1 MIPRYTRKEMAKIWE
16 PENKF
21 KIWLEIEIKACE
33 AFNKLGMVPDK
44 ALKKIKE
51 KANFDI
57 KRIDEIEKKVKHDVI
72 AFLTCVGEHIGE
84 EARYL
89 HFGMTSSDVLDTA
102 FAVQLKQAG
111 TLLLDGIDKLM
122 TALKDKAL
130 EYKHTPI
137 IGRSHG
143 VHAEPTTFGLKMAV
157 FYEEMK
163 RNRER
168 LLYAIENISYGQIS
182 GAVGNF
188 ANINPFVEEYVC
200 SALGLKP
207 EPVSTQIIQRD
218 RHAQFF
224 STLAIIASTIEQ
236 LAIEIRHLQRTEV
249 REAEEYFTEGQKG
262 SSAMPHKRNP
272 IISEN
277 LTGLARIV
285 RSYTIPALENI
296 ALWHERDISHS
307 SVERIIGPD
316 ATIALDYMLYR
327 ATELVKNLIVYPENM
342 QKNLE
347 LTNGLIYSQRLLLML
362 ADSGISRE
370 EAYELVQK
378 NAMKAWKEN
387 LNFKELIKNDK
398 KIKKYLTDDDIER
411 AFDISYYTKNV
422 DYIFSRVFGEET
434 KKLKTKKGKK

>member
-33 AFNKLGMVPDK
+33 AFNKLGIVPDK

-51 KANFDI
+51 RANFDI

-72 AFLTCVGEHIGE
+72 AFLTCVGEYIGE

-111 TLLLDGIDKLM
+111 NLILDGIDQLM
-122 TALKDKAL
+122 TTLKAKAL
-130 EYKHTPI
+130 EYKNTPI

-168 LLYAIENISYGQIS
+168 LIFAIENISYGQIS

-218 RHAQFF
+218 RHAHFF

-236 LAIEIRHLQRTEV
+236 LATEIRHLQRTEV

-285 RSYTIPALENI
+285 RSYVIPAMENI

-327 ATELVKNLIVYPENM
+327 ATELVRNLIVYPENM

-347 LTNGLIYSQRLLLML
+347 LTHGLIYSQRLLLML

-387 LNFKELIKNDK
+387 LNFKKLIKNDK

-422 DYIFSRVFGEET
+422 DYIFSRVFGEEKT
-434 KKLKTKKGKK
+434 YVKTKKGKK

>member
-1 MIPRYTRKEMAKIWE
+1 MIPRYTRTEMAKIWE
-16 PENKF
+16 PENKY

-33 AFNKLGMVPDK
+33 AFNKLGIVPDY

-51 KANFDI
+51 KAKFDI

-72 AFLTCVGEHIGE
+72 AFLTCVGEYIGE
-84 EARYL
+84 ESRYL

-102 FAVQLKQAG
+102 FALQLKQAG
-111 TLLLDGIDKLM
+111 NLLLEDITQLM
-122 TALKDKAL
+122 AVLKDKAF
-130 EYKHTPI
+130 EYKNTPI

-143 VHAEPTTFGLKMAV
+143 VHAEPTTFGLKMAI

-168 LLYAIENISYGQIS
+168 LVNAIENISYGQIS

-207 EPVSTQIIQRD
+207 EPISTQIIQRD

-236 LAIEIRHLQRTEV
+236 LATEIRHLQRTEV

-285 RSYTIPALENI
+285 RSYVMPALENI

-342 QKNLE
+342 QKNLDI
-347 LTNGLIYSQRLLLML
+347 TGGLIYSQRLLLML

-398 KIKKYLTDDDIER
+398 KIKKYLTDEDIER

-422 DYIFSRVFGEET
+422 DYIFSRVFNNET
-434 KKLKTKKGKK
+434 PDINMKKRKK

>member
-1 MIPRYTRKEMAKIWE
+1 MIPRYTRPEMAKIWE

-21 KIWLEIEIKACE
+21 KIWLDIEIKACE
-33 AFNKLGMVPDK
+33 AFNKLGFVPDK

-51 KANFDI
+51 RAKFDV
-57 KRIDEIEKKVKHDVI
+57 KRIDEIEKTVKHDVI
-72 AFLTCVGEHIGE
+72 AFLTCVGEYIGE
-84 EARYL
+84 ESRYL

-111 TLLLDGIDKLM
+111 ELLLKGIDNLM
-122 TALKDKAL
+122 LALKEKAFQ
-130 EYKHTPI
+130 YKNTPV

-163 RNRER
+163 RNKER
-168 LLYAIENISYGQIS
+168 LIQSIENISYGQIS

-200 SALGLKP
+200 KALGLKP
-207 EPVSTQIIQRD
+207 EPVSTQVIQRD
-218 RHAQFF
+218 RHAQYFT
-224 STLAIIASTIEQ
+224 TLAIIASTIEQ
-236 LAIEIRHLQRTEV
+236 IATEIRHLQRTEV

-285 RSYTIPALENI
+285 RSYVIPALENVS
-296 ALWHERDISHS
+296 LWHERDISHS

-316 ATIALDYMLYR
+316 ATIVLDYMLYR
-327 ATELVKNLIVYPENM
+327 ATELIKNLIVYPENM
-342 QKNLE
+342 EKNLE
-347 LTNGLIYSQRLLLML
+347 LTKGLIYSQRLLLML
-362 ADSGISRE
+362 ADSGITRE
-370 EAYELVQK
+370 RAYELVQR

-387 LNFKELIKNDK
+387 MNFKELVLKDRE
-398 KIKKYLTDDDIER
+398 IKKYLTKGDIER
-411 AFDISYYTKNV
+411 AFDVGYYTKNV
-422 DYIFSRVFGEET
+422 DYIFSRVFEEEKVT
-434 KKLKTKKGKK
+434 KKRKK